1 VVLEASLVVDQGVQH
16 VEPDF
21 ALRHLHFLVLE
32 EIPELV
38 AFAVHRIQAG
48 RGLGALRRSSRSAR
62 RCSTPWRVD
71 GPEGFV
77 VLGEVAR
84 SQPLQ
89 GRSVDGRPR
98 GGGRPSMGF
107 TEE

>member
-1 VVLEASLVVDQGVQH
+1 LLGSESARRWQVVRHVEVDPLQLRPGLLVLDASLVVDQGVQH

-48 RGLGALRRSSRSAR
+48 RA
-62 RCSTPWRVD
+62 
-71 GPEGFV
+71 
-77 VLGEVAR
+77 
-84 SQPLQ
+84 
-89 GRSVDGRPR
+89 
-98 GGGRPSMGF
+98 
-107 TEE
+107 